1 MLMEI
6 SVRDLH
12 NDTIKF
18 FENGGLAI
26 KIYSVT
32 HKVLISDTTLSQFIP
47 PQVCKM
53 TPKLLQIYGCKI
65 CIIPKDTQMDLN
77 RFRTRLVTY

>member
-32 HKVLISDTTLSQFIP
+32 HKVLISDTTLS
-47 PQVCKM
+47 
-53 TPKLLQIYGCKI
+53 
-65 CIIPKDTQMDLN
+65 
-77 RFRTRLVTY
+77 